1 MLIAQI
7 TDAHV
12 TPEGT
17 LFFDQF
23 DTGRALAR
31 AVAALNALTPR
42 PDIVL
47 FTGDLADKGTP
58 EEYAHIRKLLAPLTI
73 PLAVIPGN
81 HDRREAMRAAFAD
94 NPWLPATGFLHQV
107 IEDFPL
113 RLIGLDTLN
122 EAEFSRGLMCAGR
135 RDWLDRQLAMAAG
148 RPTVVF
154 MHHPPFLTGIGHMDP
169 INCAGGAELEAVV
182 SRHPEV
188 IRVLCGHVHRPVVVG
203 WGGTIASIA
212 SAVAIQLPLDL
223 RPNAPSAFVLEPPA
237 FDLHLWIDGQGLTSH
252 RQLIDDFG
260 AAVSYE
266 TGQPVQVPDPA
277 V

>member
-12 TPEGT
+12 GPEGE
-17 LFFDQF
+17 LFYGRL
-23 DTGRALAR
+23 DTGAALAR

-47 FTGDLADKGTP
+47 FTGDLADRGTP
-58 EEYAHIRKLLAPLTI
+58 AEYDYIRRLLAPLKM

-81 HDRREAMRAAFAD
+81 HDRRKAMRAAFAEI
-94 NPWLPATGFLHQV
+94 LPETGFLHQV
-107 IEDFPL
+107 IEEFPL
-113 RLIGLDTLN
+113 RLIGLDTLD
-122 EAEFSRGLMCAGR
+122 ESEFSLGLICAER
-135 RDWLDRQLAMAAG
+135 RDWLDRQLSAAPD

-169 INCAGGAELEAVV
+169 INCAGGGALEAVIA
-182 SRHPEV
+182 RHPQV

-212 SAVAIQLPLDL
+212 PAVAHQLPLDL
-223 RPNAPSAFVLEPPA
+223 RPDAPSAFVLEPPA
-237 FDLHLWIDGQGLTSH
+237 FDLHLWIEGQGLTSH
-252 RQLIDDFG
+252 RQIIGDFG
-260 AAVSYE
+260 RAISYD
-266 TGQPVQVPDPA
+266 TGQPL
-277 V
+277 